1 VPLIYTPTAAAVV
14 GCIYALI
21 LGVGIYREVKFSDLY
36 RIFWETILHTIRIM
50 FIISVAGFFGW
61 LLIHQRIPQ
70 QVITDLTMLSSDPH
84 VIMGIFIFVLL
95 VLGCFMEGIAILVIT
110 IPVFMPVIYQY
121 GIDPLQ
127 FGVVMILCSMIGLLT
142 PPVGMCLYTMSSI
155 SRIGI
160 WPLSKE
166 LLPYEIG
173 ITIVTLVCAYWPGLV
188 LWFPNM
194 FK

>member
-1 VPLIYTPTAAAVV
+1 MVV
-14 GCIYALI
+14 YKEIKVA
-21 LGVGIYREVKFSDLY
+21 DLY

-70 QVITDLTMLSSDPH
+70 QVITDLTALSSNPD
-84 VIMGIFIFVLL
+84 VIMGIFVFVLL

-110 IPVFMPVIYQY
+110 IPVFMPIITMYH
-121 GIDPLQ
+121 IDPVQ

-155 SRIGI
+155 SRISI
-160 WPLSKE
+160 WLLSRE

-173 ITIVTLVCAYWPGLV
+173 IFLVTLVCAYCPRVV
-188 LWFPNM
+188 LWFPNLL
-194 FK
+194 K